1 MNNILILHTKIF
13 RNNFFLII
21 SNISGKVLFTKNS
34 GFYGFKNMNKKDIES
49 FKVMLLNAL
58 KFILK
63 FQDEKKIFLKLEG
76 QKKNLLRE
84 IYKQL
89 LNLLKKFNYKILGL
103 IFVNKVSFNGCRKK
117 KIK

>member
-1 MNNILILHTKIF
+1 MNNVLILHIKIF

-21 SNISGKVLFTKNS
+21 SNMSGKILFTNNS
-34 GFYGFKNMNKKDIES
+34 GISGFKNMNKKDMES
-49 FKVMLLNAL
+49 LAIILLNGL

-63 FQDEKKIFLKLEG
+63 LEEKKKIFLKLEG

-84 IYKQL
+84 VYKQL
-89 LNLLKKFNYKILGL
+89 LNLLKKFNHKILGV